1 MDEYKIKQMIRDTIN
16 TQSFPITSSGQTI
29 LTAISGAYNI
39 IEMSAISSSNDVIE
53 FFTMDLSGTQSTYQS
68 VWKTLAPG
76 LLTNTTLENEAKK
89 RSIDIQVPVLKLSPG
104 RTLRV
109 TSLLAQADVVTITSW
124 NDTSL

>member
-1 MDEYKIKQMIRDTIN
+1 MIRDTIN

-109 TSLLAQADVVTITSW
+109 TSSLAQADVVTITSW